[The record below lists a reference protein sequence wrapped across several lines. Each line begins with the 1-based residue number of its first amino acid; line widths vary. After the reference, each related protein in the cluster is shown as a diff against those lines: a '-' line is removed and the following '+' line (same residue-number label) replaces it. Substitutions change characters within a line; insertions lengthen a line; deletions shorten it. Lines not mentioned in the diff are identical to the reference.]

1 MDMNEPQSYPWSYWG
16 TRGTLQFPVQRGLC
30 QGYTAGALGVQ
41 RESPATKERM
51 AEEVFYGELQVNPE
65 GPSHLA
71 VEVGQWGGFIAQHV
85 LRL

>member
-1 MDMNEPQSYPWSYWG
+1 
-16 TRGTLQFPVQRGLC
+16 
-30 QGYTAGALGVQ
+30 
-41 RESPATKERM
+41 M
-51 AEEVFYGELQVNPE
+51 AEEVFYEELQVNPE